1 MGHNNDFGWAKSE
14 VQTNQPLIVRLQ
26 APRFF
31 VVGDRVTLSAVINN
45 NTDQSLQARAQ
56 LQAEGLDILGLI
68 QNGRIVE
75 DVTGSIEVEA
85 GAQKRLN
92 WIASVPAAGPVKIS
106 VVARADQYSD
116 AMENT
121 YRAHP
126 HGIEKF
132 LARSGKMRSRD
143 LTIQLDLPSQRR
155 PESTSVTVQLT
166 PSLAV
171 TMLDALPYLIDYPY
185 GCTEQTMSRFLPA
198 AITARILEGLG
209 LARDAIRGKR
219 FGGIVP
225 EHLAQ
230 IHPEGVKDLRELD
243 EMIRQGLERLYD
255 FQHSDGGWGWWKEGE
270 SDHFMT
276 SYVVWGLTL
285 AQEADIQVQSQVV
298 RRAVDYLDREIV
310 EAENTY
316 DLQAWMLHALSSHH
330 QFTET
335 ATISRF
341 QSRAFDNLWSHRQR
355 LNAYTRSLLAL
366 SAHSYGFDQQAE
378 VLVRN
383 LENRVKIDRDPG
395 NSLLMSRQS
404 PAGEE
409 TLATAHWGEDGIYW
423 RWSDGGVEATAFAL
437 KALLTIDP
445 GNPLVEPVTNW
456 LVKNRRGSQWSNTR
470 DTAIVVLALNDYL
483 RESGELQSRVEYQL
497 RVNGH
502 LVAERTVTPEEILN
516 APSRFLIDPEFIQNG
531 PNEIQI
537 VKASDQSRLYFS
549 VQAQFF
555 SLEEPVTAS
564 GNELFVRRQYYKLV
578 PQPTLLNGYVYEKQP
593 LGDGENTVSGELIE
607 VVMTIEAKNNYE
619 YLLFEDLKPAGLE
632 AVELKSGG
640 PLYVRELRSGAV
652 PSALEAGTIKPA
664 AYTGRSRWVY
674 RELRDRKV
682 AFFIDKL
689 PQGVWEIRYQ
699 LRAEVPGYFH
709 ALPVLGH
716 AMYVP
721 EIRCSGEE
729 IRLEVKDES

>member
-1 MGHNNDFGWAKSE
+1 
-14 VQTNQPLIVRLQ
+14 
-26 APRFF
+26 
-31 VVGDRVTLSAVINN
+31 
-45 NTDQSLQARAQ
+45 
-56 LQAEGLDILGLI
+56 
-68 QNGRIVE
+68 
-75 DVTGSIEVEA
+75 
-85 GAQKRLN
+85 
-92 WIASVPAAGPVKIS
+92 
-106 VVARADQYSD
+106 
-116 AMENT
+116 
-121 YRAHP
+121 
-126 HGIEKF
+126 
-132 LARSGKMRSRD
+132 
-143 LTIQLDLPSQRR
+143 
-155 PESTSVTVQLT
+155 
-166 PSLAV
+166 
-171 TMLDALPYLIDYPY
+171 
-185 GCTEQTMSRFLPA
+185 
-198 AITARILEGLG
+198 
-209 LARDAIRGKR
+209 
-219 FGGIVP
+219 
-225 EHLAQ
+225 
-230 IHPEGVKDLRELD
+230 
-243 EMIRQGLERLYD
+243 
-255 FQHSDGGWGWWKEGE
+255 
-270 SDHFMT
+270 
-276 SYVVWGLTL
+276 
-285 AQEADIQVQSQVV
+285 
-298 RRAVDYLDREIV
+298 
-310 EAENTY
+310 
-316 DLQAWMLHALSSHH
+316 
-330 QFTET
+330 
-335 ATISRF
+335 
-341 QSRAFDNLWSHRQR
+341 
-355 LNAYTRSLLAL
+355 
-366 SAHSYGFDQQAE
+366 
-378 VLVRN
+378 
-383 LENRVKIDRDPG
+383 
-395 NSLLMSRQS
+395 
-404 PAGEE
+404 
-409 TLATAHWGEDGIYW
+409 
-423 RWSDGGVEATAFAL
+423 
-437 KALLTIDP
+437 
-445 GNPLVEPVTNW
+445 
-456 LVKNRRGSQWSNTR
+456 
-470 DTAIVVLALNDYL
+470 VVLALNDYL

-537 VKASDQSRLYFS
+537 VKASDQSPLYFS

-593 LGDGENTVSGELIE
+593 LGDGENTVSGERIE
-607 VVMTIEAKNNYE
+607 VVMTIKAKNNYE